1 MNTQKLKYLIEMIK
15 KCGQDCPQGNRR
27 TMGGL
32 LAHCIESFED
42 EHGTMLQSA
51 YLMKYVRTC
60 MNNNVEKKGVD
71 SIGYLQLIKFV
82 KSWAHTAKFN

>member
-1 MNTQKLKYLIEMIK
+1 MNTQNLKYLIEMIK

-71 SIGYLQLIKFV
+71 SIGYLQLIKFI
-82 KSWAHTAKFN
+82 KSWARTAKFN